1 MTILHDG
8 DTHSSAAAAAPV
20 SKEEAKEQGPGKEQG
35 QGQQGQAQEE
45 EEEEDDDDDDEKQH
59 PLAGSAHSSGSSGI
73 DGFEVVGQRCVLFF
87 VSSETPS
94 PIYLCRASTPP
105 CLLP

>member
-20 SKEEAKEQGPGKEQG
+20 SKEEAK
-35 QGQQGQAQEE
+35 QEE
-45 EEEEDDDDDDEKQH
+45 DDDEKQH
-59 PLAGSAHSSGSSGI
+59 PLAGSAHSSGSSGS
-73 DGFEVVGQRCVLFF
+73 DGFEVVGQRCVLVFCFCVVRDAVSYYLF
-87 VSSETPS
+87 VH
-94 PIYLCRASTPP
+94 IASTPP